1 LIYKFFRFV
10 KYQKNNVQKPKCVS
24 LKNSI
29 LIHGPSLIIGAA
41 IASISIVIVF
51 LAFNTINN
59 EPELVIKPAPN
70 AQESIF
76 SNVVSSTFMSNG
88 SPILGD
94 LNAPITLIE
103 FGDYQCH
110 FCNVHFHNTEHKLL
124 ENYIETGKV
133 KMIFKDFTIIGP
145 DSVNAAHGAHCADD
159 QGKFW
164 QYHDVL
170 YNNWTGENNGWASSD
185 NLLRF
190 AQEIELDIDQWSECM
205 IDKKYSQIITDSSK
219 DARDLGITGTPAFFV
234 IGPDNKI
241 TKISGAQPYENF
253 ERIFNSE
260 LEKLP

>member
-1 LIYKFFRFV
+1 M
-10 KYQKNNVQKPKCVS
+10 
-24 LKNSI
+24 
-29 LIHGPSLIIGAA
+29 IHGPSLAIGAG
-41 IASISIVIVF
+41 IASISIIIVF
-51 LAFNTINN
+51 LALDGIMN
-59 EPELVIKPAPN
+59 EPKLTIEQPSAT
-70 AQESIF
+70 QETTSTNIV
-76 SNVVSSTFMSNG
+76 SNTFTANG

-94 LNAPITLIE
+94 PDAPITLIE

-110 FCNVHFHNTEHKLL
+110 FCNVHFHNTEHNLL

-145 DSVNAAHGAHCADD
+145 DSINAAHGAHCAND

-164 QYHDVL
+164 QYHDIL

-190 AQEIELDIDQWSECM
+190 AQEIELDVDQWSDCM
-205 IDKKYSQIITDSSK
+205 IDEKHSKTIVDSNK

-253 ERIFNSE
+253 ENIFNLE
-260 LEKLP
+260 LEKLS

>member
-1 LIYKFFRFV
+1 M
-10 KYQKNNVQKPKCVS
+10 
-24 LKNSI
+24 
-29 LIHGPSLIIGAA
+29 IHGPSLVTGAA
-41 IASISIVIVF
+41 IASVSIIITF
-51 LAFNTINN
+51 LAINAIN
-59 EPELVIKPAPN
+59 DESELVLKLPSN
-70 AQESIF
+70 AQESI
-76 SNVVSSTFMSNG
+76 SPNETPSTLMANG

-94 LNAPITLIE
+94 PNAPITLIE

-110 FCNVHFHNTEHKLL
+110 FCNVHFHNTEHDLL
-124 ENYIETGKV
+124 VNYIETGKV

-145 DSVNAAHGAHCADD
+145 DSINAAHGAHCADD

-164 QYHDVL
+164 KYHDIL

-190 AQEIELDIDQWSECM
+190 AQEIGLDVDKWSDCM
-205 IDKKYSQIITDSSK
+205 IDEKYSQIIVDSSK

-241 TKISGAQPYENF
+241 TKIFGAQPYENF
-253 ERIFNSE
+253 EKTFNLE